1 MAVSKTEDST
11 SQAAPEILENLSRAT
26 TDSPIQPIITEAPLT
41 KTPPPANVGAGQTA
55 KVTSTQTADEPSV
68 HLTAQPATVTPV
80 TFARNGI
87 ALTKEDA
94 KIVDACHAAMQ
105 AVDLSSRQF
114 GQDAEALF
122 QIGTK
127 MVEKYKDQGHSGK
140 HRTGL
145 TLRDA
150 FAAAQWS
157 YDAWRQWKS
166 RMLATKKFLIKGMKG
181 LGKKERV
188 KVVTGDTLMGV
199 NTKEVF
205 KVDYVLSDM
214 KVGIKKNG
222 NTVEVDLYD
231 KDLVPAYE
239 NVTPTY
245 TALVRGDDY
254 RSGKDGIVV
263 RLVRFDKE
271 GMPVFEKRAGRTQA
285 DIDEAKKN
293 DRLAMKA
300 ARKAERDAANKKEE
314 EAKQKRAAEAKLGLL
329 SPQDKDKAL
338 IAAAKANSGKKPGK
352 RSKQKGEGIIVAR
365 FDKKTTW
372 GIFDSSLLAPY
383 TLAKS
388 KDDVEYTTQA
398 EAEKAAEALRQKANG
413 KPKADGWEKKNNT
426 YWRHEESGRGVR
438 IEGKRGTPK
447 RFVAL
452 DKEGE
457 FGRFE
462 TLELAKAANR
472 ELGEG
477 AAI

>member
-1 MAVSKTEDST
+1 MAVSKTAEST
-11 SQAAPEILENLSRAT
+11 VQVDTGALESSPQAT
-26 TDSPIQPIITEAPLT
+26 TDSPAQLIITETSLAI
-41 KTPPPANVGAGQTA
+41 TPPPTFVGSGKTANFTF
-55 KVTSTQTADEPSV
+55 TETADESSV
-68 HLTAQPATVTPV
+68 HVTAQLATVTPV

-94 KIVDACHAAMQ
+94 EIVDACHAAMQ
-105 AVDLSSRQF
+105 AVDLSSRKF
-114 GQDAEALF
+114 GQDAEALY

-166 RMLATKKFLIKGMKG
+166 RMLAAKKFLLNGMKG

-188 KVVTGDTLMGV
+188 KAITGDTLMDV
-199 NTKEVF
+199 NTKEEF
-205 KVDYVLSDM
+205 KVDYVLSDT

-222 NTVEVDLYD
+222 KTVEVELYD
-231 KDLVPAYE
+231 KDLIRAYE

-245 TALVRGDDY
+245 TALVRGKDY

-271 GMPVFEKRAGRTQA
+271 GMPVFEKLAGRTQA

-300 ARKAERDAANKKEE
+300 ARKAERDEAKKKEQ
-314 EAKQKRAAEAKLGLL
+314 EAKAKNAAEKKLGLL
-329 SPQDKDKAL
+329 PPKDKDKAL
-338 IAAAKANSGKKPGK
+338 IAAAQANRGKKPSK
-352 RSKQKGEGIIVAR
+352 RRKQKEEGIIVAR
-365 FDKKTTW
+365 LDTKTTW
-372 GIFDSSLLAPY
+372 GIFDSSLFAPF

-388 KDDVEYTTQA
+388 KDDIEYPTQA
-398 EAEKAAEALRQKANG
+398 EAEKAAEALRQKPNG
-413 KPKADGWEKKNNT
+413 KPKADGWEKKNNA
-426 YWRHEESGRGVR
+426 YWRHEESGRGIRV
-438 IEGKRGTPK
+438 EKKGTPN

-452 DKEGE
+452 DKDGE

-462 TLELAKAANR
+462 TLELAKAAKR
-472 ELGEG
+472 ELAEG